1 MGSGCMRHCPD
12 SSGMTLPCVT
22 IDFGWRHCFLEHSDV
37 SFHSSVVNAD
47 LLIGIAS
54 CLSEAATFKSF
65 ILDHAKV
72 IHGLHSW
79 NSALKILFLPE
90 K

>member
-1 MGSGCMRHCPD
+1 M
-12 SSGMTLPCVT
+12 
-22 IDFGWRHCFLEHSDV
+22 